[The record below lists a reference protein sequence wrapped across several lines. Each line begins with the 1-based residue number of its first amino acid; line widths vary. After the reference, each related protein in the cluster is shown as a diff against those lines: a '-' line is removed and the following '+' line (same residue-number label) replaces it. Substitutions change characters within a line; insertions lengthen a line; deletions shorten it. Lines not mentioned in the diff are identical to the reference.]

1 MENPSCQL
9 GFDSAAQK
17 ANAAAQMSESSV
29 DYITKVGRPFPG
41 AGGDAPQRHW
51 GHRRAA
57 LAFQPATASGAL
69 PLPRK
74 PCRVLRRGSVAPL
87 QVVAVAEKGR
97 GNSLVHEK
105 EKGEQSVYI
114 KVGKPHKV
122 DFTTGTKQKCKKQNR
137 KKRMATLIKEM
148 PQLRKST

>member
-1 MENPSCQL
+1 MEAGNTDQAFQDSGVSLEDPCALTAGTGVGEEQRPETPLTDTGGTHRPS
-9 GFDSAAQK
+9 
-17 ANAAAQMSESSV
+17 
-29 DYITKVGRPFPG
+29 
-41 AGGDAPQRHW
+41 
-51 GHRRAA
+51 A
-57 LAFQPATASGAL
+57 LTSQPATASGAL